1 MHPIIAV
8 VLATLGKTVLSLLT
22 ALLTEKFLKKAIIA
36 SLEKLVDKTQSDFD
50 NQLLAA
56 AKEAWEESP
65 SVPK

>member
-1 MHPIIAV
+1 MHPVAV
-8 VLATLGKTVLSLLT
+8 AALAAVGKTLLSLLT

-56 AKEAWEESP
+56 AKEAWEDKP
-65 SVPK
+65 DAP

>member
-1 MHPIIAV
+1 MHPVIAL
-8 VLATLGKTVLSLLT
+8 VLGAVGKTLLSLLT

-50 NQLLAA
+50 NRLLAA

-65 SVPK
+65 SVP